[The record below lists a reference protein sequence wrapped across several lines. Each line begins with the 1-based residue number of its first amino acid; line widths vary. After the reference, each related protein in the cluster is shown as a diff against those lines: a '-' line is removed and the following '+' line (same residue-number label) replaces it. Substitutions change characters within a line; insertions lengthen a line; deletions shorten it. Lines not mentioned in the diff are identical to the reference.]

1 MQVYSPAKRTQ
12 AADPDP
18 CRSIGRDRWARGLR
32 PSRKRQSYGGRNTR
46 PRTQAGAIR
55 RRCWKGAVVALEI
68 INPDPRYSKVHLI
81 ETAPLGYLHL
91 AADVQAP
98 HRPGPVLRRGR
109 PKLQLLG
116 VLKWQARQ
124 LAQLDTVERATVYD
138 ALAFTPPGGY
148 VKGRP
153 APLPLAWFVVVLVET
168 TSPRAASEVRAAPPY
183 QALVEA
189 LTEQARRVHHVAAR
203 NVRLVG
209 DVDKTPRACSCSTTS
224 PVTTPAWRSSCGT
237 TSPAGMRPRPARTTP
252 PCSRRSRAKRP
263 ST

>member
-98 HRPGPVLRRGR
+98 HRPDPVLRRG
-109 PKLQLLG
+109 LH
-116 VLKWQARQ
+116 V
-124 LAQLDTVERATVYD
+124 
-138 ALAFTPPGGY
+138 GGQ
-148 VKGRP
+148 VQVPQG
-153 APLPLAWFVVVLVET
+153 
-168 TSPRAASEVRAAPPY
+168 
-183 QALVEA
+183 
-189 LTEQARRVHHVAAR
+189 
-203 NVRLVG
+203 
-209 DVDKTPRACSCSTTS
+209 
-224 PVTTPAWRSSCGT
+224 
-237 TSPAGMRPRPARTTP
+237 
-252 PCSRRSRAKRP
+252 
-263 ST
+263 